1 MKPVRKSLQASLMF
15 FVVVATAQ
23 AQDLGVAGH
32 WAATWSDKEA
42 VYTAALTLKTSGHQ
56 ITGAFTDPN
65 GIEWQIQN
73 GKLEG
78 NLFTLDASGAAN
90 GGATILH
97 LVGNFANDVITLRA
111 DPSGRPDAEPM
122 VFHRTD
128 EATQAEPPCRR
139 SRSIAAAHYSPLT
152 NGQKFDCT
160 VGILAHPTFLVGI
173 GLGAGIAQLQ
183 HAPSQW
189 PLGAEGY
196 GRRFGTFYGIA
207 AFRQSVLFAGTA
219 LTHEDPR
226 PLRSE
231 RHGFL
236 PRTADA
242 LKLGLQSRRDDGSL
256 GFAWAR
262 SVADLGTGTLAMA
275 VYPGHPITGRSMMT
289 LSLGYFAGREASSV
303 FSEFAPDIAKA
314 LHVDA
319 VMRKLHLQK
328 HQTGGSPS
336 E

>member
-1 MKPVRKSLQASLMF
+1 MRVFSKTLAVSIMLFA
-15 FVVVATAQ
+15 VTAQ
-23 AQDLGVAGH
+23 AQDLRVGGQ
-32 WAATWSDKEA
+32 WAARWTDKEKA
-42 VYTAALTLKTSGHQ
+42 YTATLTLKTFGDQ
-56 ITGAFTDPN
+56 ITGTFTDQN
-65 GIEWQIQN
+65 GVEWQIQN
-73 GKLEG
+73 GKLDG
-78 NLFTLDASGAAN
+78 NLLTLEASGAAN
-90 GGATILH
+90 GAMTVLP
-97 LVGNFANDVITLRA
+97 LVGNFVNGVITLRA
-111 DPSGRPDAEPM
+111 DPSGSPDGEPM
-122 VFHRTD
+122 IFHRND
-128 EATQAEPPCRR
+128 EATQDESSCSR
-139 SRSIAAAHYSPLT
+139 SRSIAPAHYSPLT

-160 VGILAHPTFLVGI
+160 VGILAHPTFLVGT
-173 GLGAGIAQLQ
+173 GLGAGIAQLE

-226 PLRSE
+226 PLPSE
-231 RHGFL
+231 RHGFV
-236 PRTADA
+236 PRTVDA
-242 LKLGLQSRRDDGSL
+242 LKFGLQSRRDDGSL

-314 LHVDA
+314 LHVDS

-328 HQTGGSPS
+328 RSASKSSS